1 MIMQFI
7 KKCNLQFVILVKD
20 SVDVLEDFFG
30 ELRILGLIGEGGA
43 QLHFGRLVRK
53 DWRVRL
59 SHGELA
65 KVSRTGRLHCQLR
78 TEPRSN
84 GVLDGSEVNVA
95 LNSYTDTDDCPPNL
109 SV

>member
-1 MIMQFI
+1 VHNFT
-7 KKCNLQFVILVKD
+7 LADL
-20 SVDVLEDFFG
+20 SG
-30 ELRILGLIGEGGA
+30 RTGGSA
-43 QLHFGRLVRK
+43 CPMGN
-53 DWRVRL
+53 
-59 SHGELA
+59 S

-95 LNSYTDTDDCPPNL
+95 LNSYTDTDYCPPNL